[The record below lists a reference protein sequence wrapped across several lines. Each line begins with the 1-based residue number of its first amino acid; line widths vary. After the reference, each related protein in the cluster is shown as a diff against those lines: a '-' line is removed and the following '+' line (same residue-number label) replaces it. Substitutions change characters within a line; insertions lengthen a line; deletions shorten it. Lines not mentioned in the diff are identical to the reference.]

1 MKKKKNWIIDISL
14 VVIILVMGFFVYL
27 QLDRL
32 VAFVRGWSEEPS
44 NESAVSSENE
54 ILSTNT
60 PAPDENEQNQ
70 VEAPDFKLE
79 NLNGETVALSDY
91 RGSVVLVNFWAT
103 WCPPCRAEMPLL
115 QEVADRYDQEMVVF
129 AVNSGEEE
137 AVVRNF
143 VETTGLDLL
152 FLLDPTNSVATLYR
166 VRGFPTSLFIDE
178 DGILQATHI
187 GELDETLLLSYLQK
201 VGVAE

>member
-44 NESAVSSENE
+44 TESAGSSENE

-152 FLLDPTNSVATLYR
+152 FLLDPNNSVATLYR

>member
-1 MKKKKNWIIDISL
+1 MKKKKKWIIDISL
-14 VVIILVMGFFVYL
+14 VVIIFVMGFLVFWRM
-27 QLDRL
+27 DRL
-32 VAFVRGWSEEPS
+32 VEFFRGWSQEPS
-44 NESAVSSENE
+44 SESTASSDIET
-54 ILSTNT
+54 LPTST
-60 PAPDENEQNQ
+60 PATNEEEQILL
-70 VEAPDFKLE
+70 EAPDFQLVNLE
-79 NLNGETVALSDY
+79 GDMVALSDH

-115 QEVADRYDQEMVVF
+115 QEFADRYDQDMVVF

-143 VETTGLDLL
+143 VETTGLNLL

-178 DGILQATHI
+178 NGILQATHI
-187 GELDETLLLSYLQK
+187 GELDETLLLSYLKK

>member
-1 MKKKKNWIIDISL
+1 MKKKKNWVIDITL
-14 VVIILVMGFFVYL
+14 VVIIIVMGFFVYL

-32 VAFVRGWSEEPS
+32 VDFVRGWTENTSV
-44 NESAVSSENE
+44 ESTENSENE
-54 ILSTNT
+54 ISPTVT
-60 PAPDENEQNQ
+60 PAPENEDQAPA
-70 VEAPDFKLE
+70 EAPDFQLVNLE
-79 NLNGETVALSDY
+79 GETVALSDH

-115 QEVADRYDQEMVVF
+115 QEFAERYDQQMVVL
-129 AVNSGEEE
+129 AVNSGEDEP
-137 AVVRNF
+137 VVRNF
-143 VETTGLDLL
+143 VETTGLDLV

-178 DGILQATHI
+178 NGILQATHI
-187 GELDETLLLSYLQK
+187 GELDETLLMSYLQK

>member
-1 MKKKKNWIIDISL
+1 MKKKKNWVIDISL
-14 VVIILVMGFFVYL
+14 VVIIIVMGFFVYL

-32 VAFVRGWSEEPS
+32 VDFVRGWSENTS
-44 NESAVSSENE
+44 VESTVNSENE
-54 ILSTNT
+54 IPPTVT
-60 PAPDENEQNQ
+60 PAPDNEDQAPA
-70 VEAPDFKLE
+70 EAPDFQLVNLE
-79 NLNGETVALSDY
+79 GETVALSDH

-115 QEVADRYDQEMVVF
+115 QEFAERYDQQMVVL
-129 AVNSGEEE
+129 AVNSGEDEP
-137 AVVRNF
+137 VVRNF
-143 VETTGLDLL
+143 VETTGLDLV

-178 DGILQATHI
+178 NGILQATHI
-187 GELDETLLLSYLQK
+187 GELDETLLMSYLQK

>member
-14 VVIILVMGFFVYL
+14 VAIIVVMGFFVYL

-32 VAFVRGWSEEPS
+32 VDFVRGWSEDPS
-44 NESAVSSENE
+44 VESTALSENE
-54 ILSTNT
+54 VPSTVT
-60 PAPDENEQNQ
+60 PVPEEEQDPA
-70 VEAPDFKLE
+70 EAPDFQLV
-79 NLNGETVALSDY
+79 NLAGETVALSDY

-115 QEVADRYDQEMVVF
+115 HEFAERFDQQLVVL

-137 AVVRNF
+137 PVVRNF
-143 VETTGLDLL
+143 VETTGLDLV
-152 FLLDPTNSVATLYR
+152 FLLDPANSVATLYR

-178 DGILQATHI
+178 NGILQATHI
-187 GELDETLLLSYLQK
+187 GELDETLLISYLQK

>member
-1 MKKKKNWIIDISL
+1 MKKKKNWVIDITL
-14 VVIILVMGFFVYL
+14 VVIIIVMGFFVYL

-32 VAFVRGWSEEPS
+32 VDFVRGWTENTSV
-44 NESAVSSENE
+44 ESTENSENE
-54 ILSTNT
+54 IPQTVT
-60 PAPDENEQNQ
+60 PAPENEDQAPA
-70 VEAPDFKLE
+70 EAPDFQLVNLE
-79 NLNGETVALSDY
+79 GETVALSDH

-115 QEVADRYDQEMVVF
+115 QEFAERYDQQMVVL
-129 AVNSGEEE
+129 AVNSGEDEP
-137 AVVRNF
+137 VVRNF
-143 VETTGLDLL
+143 VETTGLDLV

-187 GELDETLLLSYLQK
+187 GELDETLLMSYLQK